1 MHTTKEAAQLLGVTP
16 SNLRIQI
23 SVGRLKATKMGR
35 DWFIEEAELERYRRE
50 HQQNGRSTRW
60 KESRSKKTPE

>member
-1 MHTTKEAAQLLGVTP
+1 MMTTKEAAEKIGISPATVRQ
-16 SNLRIQI
+16 QI
-23 SVGRLKATKMGR
+23 LVGRLTATKMGR

-60 KESRSKKTPE
+60 KEARSKKTPE